1 MGHPWEQRK
10 LGSITTRILRK
21 NKNLESELPLTISA
35 QDGLVDQETFFNKRV
50 AGKDLEKYLLIR
62 NGEFAYNKSYSA
74 GFPWGAV
81 KRLEKYEKGVVSSL
95 YILFSAVENKVD
107 PIFLETYFE
116 TDRWYDEMRIRAAEG
131 ARNHGLLN
139 IPASDF
145 FDINIKLPSLDE
157 QVMVGEFF
165 VNLNHL
171 ITLHQRKLD
180 LLKEKKKGLLQKMF
194 PKPGENKPELRFSGF
209 TDPWKQRKI
218 SELFKI
224 TRGNVLA
231 ANKTEAFKSNED
243 PYPVYSSQTKN
254 NGLMGYYKDYLY
266 ENAITWTTDGANAGT
281 VNYRSG
287 KFYCTNVCGVLLA
300 KEIQPCLMVAERLN
314 SVTKDYVSYVG
325 NPKLMNN
332 VMADININ
340 LPWQEEERQ
349 KMSDL
354 FAMVDDLITLHQR
367 KLDLLK
373 EKKKGLLQKMFPK
386 PGQQEP
392 ELRFSEFR

>member
-171 ITLHQRKLD
+171 ITLHQR
-180 LLKEKKKGLLQKMF
+180 
-194 PKPGENKPELRFSGF
+194 
-209 TDPWKQRKI
+209 
-218 SELFKI
+218 
-224 TRGNVLA
+224 
-231 ANKTEAFKSNED
+231 
-243 PYPVYSSQTKN
+243 
-254 NGLMGYYKDYLY
+254 
-266 ENAITWTTDGANAGT
+266 
-281 VNYRSG
+281 
-287 KFYCTNVCGVLLA
+287 
-300 KEIQPCLMVAERLN
+300 
-314 SVTKDYVSYVG
+314 
-325 NPKLMNN
+325 
-332 VMADININ
+332 
-340 LPWQEEERQ
+340 
-349 KMSDL
+349 
-354 FAMVDDLITLHQR
+354 
-367 KLDLLK
+367 
-373 EKKKGLLQKMFPK
+373 
-386 PGQQEP
+386 
-392 ELRFSEFR
+392 

>member
-209 TDPWKQRKI
+209 TDPWEQRKVREI
-218 SELFKI
+218 SEIVGGGTPSTNNPDYWDGDIDWYTPAEITDDRFAFRSQRRITGAGLKNSSAKILPTDRTILFTSRAGIGKSAI
-224 TRGNVLA
+224 LKAPGATNQGFQSLVLNDSA
-231 ANKTEAFKSNED
+231 D
-243 PYPVYSSQTKN
+243 PKFVYS
-254 NGLMGYYKDYLY
+254 
-266 ENAITWTTDGANAGT
+266 ATDFIKEKAERIAAGST
-281 VNYRSG
+281 FSEISG
-287 KFYCTNVCGVLLA
+287 KKLG
-300 KEIQPCLMVAERLN
+300 EITLMIPSKPE
-314 SVTKDYVSYVG
+314 
-325 NPKLMNN
+325 
-332 VMADININ
+332 
-340 LPWQEEERQ
+340 Q
-349 KMSDL
+349 KQIGQFFESIDES
-354 FAMVDDLITLHQR
+354 ITLHQR
-367 KLDLLK
+367 QLENLQEL
-373 EKKKGLLQKMFPK
+373 KKGLLQQMFV
-386 PGQQEP
+386 
-392 ELRFSEFR
+392 

>member
-171 ITLHQRKLD
+171 ITLHQRQLEE
-180 LLKEKKKGLLQKMF
+180 LKNLKSGLLQKMF
-194 PKPGENKPELRFSGF
+194 PKTGKQIPDIRFPGF
-209 TDPWKQRKI
+209 TEPWEQRKLRNI
-218 SELFKI
+218 SELITGGTPNTKRDDYWSPPEIPWMASGEINKKLINQPSRYISKLGFENSSSKWVPKNSVLI
-224 TRGNVLA
+224 ALAGQGKTRGMCAYTTIPITINQSLA
-231 ANKTEAFKSNED
+231 AVVPNSLVNPKFLLYDLERRYEDLRAMSSGDVTRGGLNKALLAD
-243 PYPVYSSQTKN
+243 
-254 NGLMGYYKDYLY
+254 L
-266 ENAITWTTDGANAGT
+266 T
-281 VNYRSG
+281 VNLPS
-287 KFYCTNVCGVLLA
+287 L
-300 KEIQPCLMVAERLN
+300 KEQTRIGEIFR
-314 SVTKDYVSYVG
+314 
-325 NPKLMNN
+325 
-332 VMADININ
+332 
-340 LPWQEEERQ
+340 
-349 KMSDL
+349 DL
-354 FAMVDDLITLHQR
+354 EDLITLHQR
-367 KLDLLK
+367 
-373 EKKKGLLQKMFPK
+373 
-386 PGQQEP
+386 
-392 ELRFSEFR
+392 